1 MTTIRG
7 KEVVQFLG
15 IPFAEPP
22 VGKLRFRK
30 PVPKQPW
37 REPFIA
43 STPPKSCVQ
52 SLDTYFGDFDGATMW
67 NSNVPMSEDCLY
79 LNVHVPQRVEPGRK
93 LPVMIWIYGGGFW
106 SGCITLDIYDTKVL
120 CSEEEVIVVAMN
132 YRVSMFGFLYLGIEG
147 APGNAGLWDQQ
158 LAIKWVHSN
167 IEAFGG
173 DPESI
178 TIFGESAG
186 AASVSMHMLSQKST
200 PYFNRAIIQSG
211 AVTAPWATETRQ
223 VAIRRAIV
231 VYEVLKCGNI
241 SHNAAEWDVEKV
253 LSCLLEASADKIRE
267 AEWAP
272 VMEFAD
278 FPWVPVIDGDFL
290 M

>member
-1 MTTIRG
+1 M
-7 KEVVQFLG
+7 
-15 IPFAEPP
+15 
-22 VGKLRFRK
+22 
-30 PVPKQPW
+30 
-37 REPFIA
+37 
-43 STPPKSCVQ
+43 C
-52 SLDTYFGDFDGATMW
+52 
-67 NSNVPMSEDCLY
+67 NVPMSEDCLY
-79 LNVHVPQRVEPGRK
+79 LNLNVPDRVEPGRK

-106 SGCITLDIYDTKVL
+106 SGCISLDIYDTKVL
-120 CSEEEVIVVAMN
+120 ASEEDVIVVAMN

-173 DPESI
+173 DSESI

-211 AVTAPWATETRQ
+211 SAAAPWATETRQ

-231 VYEVLKCGNI
+231 VYEYMKCGNM
-241 SHNAAEWDVEKV
+241 SHNPAEWDMEKV

-267 AEWAP
+267 AEW
-272 VMEFAD
+272 
-278 FPWVPVIDGDFL
+278 
-290 M
+290 